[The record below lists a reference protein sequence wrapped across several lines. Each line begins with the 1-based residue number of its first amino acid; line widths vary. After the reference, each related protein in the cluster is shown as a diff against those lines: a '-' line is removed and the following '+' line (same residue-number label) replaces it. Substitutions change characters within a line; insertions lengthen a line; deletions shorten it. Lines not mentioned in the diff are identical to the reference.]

1 MSLQPGDALAAH
13 NFGLQIDGVMVEY
26 LQEVSGLSMEQDVI
40 EYQQVSAAGRPI
52 TRKMPGVKK
61 AGECSVTRGMTQ
73 SPAFNQWINESI
85 AGNMAS
91 ARKNATIMLMDYQG
105 ATVKRYNL
113 RNAWC
118 SRIETSGVRA
128 GDASALT
135 EQVTIVFE
143 ELVIE

>member
-13 NFGLQIDGVMVEY
+13 NFGLQIDGVTVEY
-26 LQEVSGLSMEQDVI
+26 LQEVSGLTFEQDVI
-40 EYQQVSAAGRPI
+40 EYQQVSSDGKPV
-52 TRKMPGVKK
+52 TKKMPGVAK
-61 AGECSVTRGMTQ
+61 AGECTVTRGMTE
-73 SPAFNQWINESI
+73 SPAFTEWINASM
-85 AGNMAS
+85 AGDMGN
-91 ARKNATIMLMDYQG
+91 ARKNATIMLMDYQNSP
-105 ATVKRYNL
+105 VKRYNL

-135 EQVTIVFE
+135 EQVTITYE

>member
-26 LQEVSGLSMEQDVI
+26 LQEVNGLSVEQDVI
-40 EYQQVSAAGRPI
+40 EYQQVSADGKPV
-52 TRKMPGVKK
+52 TKKMPGTKK
-61 AGECSVTRGMTQ
+61 AGECTVTRGMTE
-73 SPAFNQWINESI
+73 SAAFNQWINESV
-85 AGNMAS
+85 AGDMGN

-105 ATVKRYNL
+105 STVKRYNM

-118 SRIETSGVRA
+118 SRIETGGVKA
-128 GDASALT
+128 GDAAALT